1 VKLSVKLLSGLTLI
15 ALVAVA
21 VVGLSRS
28 ASAAVDAKV
37 YVTNNASL
45 LTTEGSGK
53 PSTRTT
59 ATTVYGTYA
68 SEVTSG
74 TSARDIVANSDYFT
88 VTVID
93 ADLNLTATVSSTG
106 AAVAKVGSAGGD
118 ITSTTYARG
127 AWQQLYAPHDITAGY
142 KLVGAGTD
150 VTDVVGSGFDAA
162 GEMVNVTLTA
172 GTLHPIVGSES
183 DVKVYYGQG
192 NSANGSGSSVVVT
205 GISVDKIIFAGNAV
219 APPIIRLK
227 LDFTHG
233 HQADTTS
240 GTIKGAAGR
249 FEITYPTSSK
259 EVVTATIKSV
269 VDTGGTSIV
278 TLTETDRNTARY
290 EGIVRV
296 KERTTAI
303 ADTATG
309 NYIIGTQGTTGF
321 VASKAAASTIP
332 ATNGPI
338 TVSYVDAVTSG
349 SAVNV
354 SRTATYSID
363 TTGPVPVITAPVS
376 GSETQSRLPTFTGTI
391 TDAASGIDKSTFQLL
406 IDRNIDQANANKT
419 VGLRSL
425 AEAKVCGSTA
435 IAFVAG
441 IETINATS
449 DRAATG
455 CMGIGAVGT
464 AASVS
469 TALMTDGDK
478 SATFTYTETVQLP
491 SLAVNVTPDHIVDYQ
506 ARIADLAGNYGYSD
520 ASATNTEAID
530 VTSGT
535 NSAGRHGNQPH
546 TVKIDQI
553 IPTIDSAATG
563 TAVDLTGT
571 NPADNATDSAN
582 AVKVTFDGNLDAA
595 SIAATD
601 FTVTLD
607 NTTTALVPTEYTH
620 YKASVWL
627 VIDATIPSDD
637 TPTVKVA
644 GVIKDVAGNSTAS
657 GTKAASDGL
666 KPVLA
671 YTLASGTG
679 TGTGTTETASLL
691 TKDKMTITIT
701 SDEVL
706 TAAPTVDV
714 RDITSAGIGTITT
727 YDDTPSVALTT
738 KSWELVVAKSTSS
751 TSGRNIQI
759 TGTDTAGNTG
769 TAGDITSPF
778 TKDYDL
784 DLEVVTGTSTPA
796 DGGATTENRPFL
808 TTDFSTDVSSLTV
821 TKATHAVGTATA
833 VTVTDSLVADA
844 ASKVFF
850 YQPTDALAAGTHVYV
865 VTVKDAAG
873 NTATKTVTFTKSDR
887 TQFVIS
893 LFAGWN
899 TVSIP
904 SNPVDNAV
912 DTVLSNAGITQVVG
926 YDATTPSQ
934 PWRIA
939 SKVDDGAFTSQ
950 TDPGVTTVASG
961 PGYWIE
967 TGDFEDQKVTLEGP
981 AGPGDARPGLT
992 TIPTGSGWNL
1002 VGVVDQS
1009 GTQTQKAD
1017 NATSLTRPNQ
1027 AGTQTA
1033 VTVNTYLNSV
1043 NYGRVYVF
1051 NTVASEFRELASS
1064 DAVKVGDGMWVFI
1077 SPIAGSASGEGLP
1090 DIVP

>member
-21 VVGLSRS
+21 VVGLSHS

-74 TSARDIVANSDYFT
+74 TSARDIVADSDYFT

-93 ADLNLTATVSSTG
+93 ADLNLTATVSSNG
-106 AAVAKVGSAGGD
+106 ASVAKVGTAGGT
-118 ITSTTYARG
+118 ITSTTYG
-127 AWQQLYAPHDITAGY
+127 ADAWVQQTATTSQGY

-150 VTDVVGSGFDAA
+150 VTDVVGSGFNAA
-162 GEMVNVTLTA
+162 GEMVNVTLTS
-172 GTLHPIVGSES
+172 GTLHPIVGSAS
-183 DVKVYYGQG
+183 DVKVYYAHG
-192 NSANGSGSSVVVT
+192 NSAGSVVVT
-205 GISVDKIIFAGNAV
+205 GISVDSIVYAGNAV
-219 APPIIRLK
+219 APPIVRLK

-233 HQADTTS
+233 HQSATT
-240 GTIKGAAGR
+240 GDGAGSAGR
-249 FEITYPTSSK
+249 FNITYPTSSA

-278 TLTETDRNTARY
+278 TLTETGRNTARY

-303 ADTATG
+303 ANTATG
-309 NYIIGTQGTTGF
+309 NYIVGTQAANGAAAT
-321 VASKAAASTIP
+321 KANASTIP

-354 SRTATYSID
+354 ARTATYSID

-376 GSETQSRLPTFTGTI
+376 GSESQSRLPTFTGTI

-406 IDRNIDQANANKT
+406 IDRNIDQANANK
-419 VGLRSL
+419 VVDLRSL
-425 AEAKVCGSTA
+425 AQAKICGSTA
-435 IAFVAG
+435 IAFVNG
-441 IETINATS
+441 VETINATS
-449 DRAATG
+449 DRANTS
-455 CMGIGAVGT
+455 CMAIGSVGT

-469 TALMTDGDK
+469 TALMTDGDQ

-491 SLAVNVTPDHIVDYQ
+491 ALSVNVTPDHIVDYQ

-520 ASATNTEAID
+520 SSATNTEAID

-553 IPTIDSAATG
+553 IPTISSAETG
-563 TAVDLTGT
+563 TAVDTSGT
-571 NPADNATDSAN
+571 NPADHATDSQS

-595 SIAATD
+595 SIAASD

-607 NTTTALVPTEYTH
+607 GTTTALVPTEYTH

-627 VIDATIPSDD
+627 TIDATIPSND
-637 TPTVKVA
+637 TPAVKVA

-657 GTKAASDGL
+657 GTANATDGL

-671 YTLASGTG
+671 YTLGSGTG
-679 TGTGTTETASLL
+679 TGTGDTETAALL

-714 RDITSAGIGTITT
+714 RDITAAGVGTITT

-738 KSWELVVAKSTSS
+738 KSWELIVAKSTSS

-769 TAGDITSPF
+769 TAGDITTPF

-796 DGGATTENRPFL
+796 NGGATTESRPFL

-821 TKATHAVGTATA
+821 TKATHAVGSATAT
-833 VTVTDSLVADA
+833 TVTDSLVADA

-850 YQPTDALAAGTHVYV
+850 YQPADALEAGTHTYA

-873 NTATKTVTFTKSDR
+873 NTATRTVTFTKSDR
-887 TQFVIS
+887 TDFVIS

-899 TVSIP
+899 TVSVP
-904 SNPVDNAV
+904 SNPVDTAV
-912 DTVLSNAGITQVVG
+912 DTVLSNTGITQVVG

-939 SKVDDGAFTSQ
+939 SKVDGGTFTSQ
-950 TDPGVTTVASG
+950 TDPGVSTVTAG

-967 TGDFEDQKVTLEGP
+967 TSDFEDQKVTLEGP

>member
-1 VKLSVKLLSGLTLI
+1 
-15 ALVAVA
+15 
-21 VVGLSRS
+21 
-28 ASAAVDAKV
+28 
-37 YVTNNASL
+37 
-45 LTTEGSGK
+45 
-53 PSTRTT
+53 
-59 ATTVYGTYA
+59 
-68 SEVTSG
+68 
-74 TSARDIVANSDYFT
+74 
-88 VTVID
+88 
-93 ADLNLTATVSSTG
+93 
-106 AAVAKVGSAGGD
+106 
-118 ITSTTYARG
+118 
-127 AWQQLYAPHDITAGY
+127 
-142 KLVGAGTD
+142 
-150 VTDVVGSGFDAA
+150 
-162 GEMVNVTLTA
+162 
-172 GTLHPIVGSES
+172 
-183 DVKVYYGQG
+183 
-192 NSANGSGSSVVVT
+192 
-205 GISVDKIIFAGNAV
+205 
-219 APPIIRLK
+219 
-227 LDFTHG
+227 
-233 HQADTTS
+233 
-240 GTIKGAAGR
+240 
-249 FEITYPTSSK
+249 
-259 EVVTATIKSV
+259 VVTATIKSV

-278 TLTETDRNTARY
+278 TLTETGLNTARY

-303 ADTATG
+303 AGTATG
-309 NYIIGTQGTTGF
+309 TYIIGTQGNNGL
-321 VASKAAASTIP
+321 VATKAFASTIP

-338 TVSYVDAVTSG
+338 TVSYTDAVTSG

-354 SRTATYSID
+354 SRTASYSID
-363 TTGPVPVITAPVS
+363 TTGPVPVITAPVTA
-376 GSETQSRLPTFTGTI
+376 SETQSRLPTFTGTI
-391 TDAASGIDKSTFQLL
+391 TDSASGIDKSTFALL
-406 IDRNIDQANANKT
+406 IDRNIDQANANKV

-425 AEAKVCGSTA
+425 AEAKICGSTA
-435 IAFVAG
+435 IVFDDGV
-441 IETINATS
+441 ETINATS
-449 DRAATG
+449 DRAGTG
-455 CMGIGAVGT
+455 CMGIGSVGT

-469 TALMTDGDK
+469 TALMTDGDQ

-491 SLAVNVTPDHIVDYQ
+491 ALSVNVTPDHIVDFQ

-535 NSAGRHGNQPH
+535 NTSGRHGNQPH

-553 IPTIDSAATG
+553 IPTISSAVTG
-563 TAVDLTGT
+563 TAVDITGT
-571 NPADNATDSAN
+571 NPADNATDSQS
-582 AVKVTFDGNLDAA
+582 AVKVVFDGNLDAA

-607 NTTTALVPTEYTH
+607 GTTTALVPTEYTH

-637 TPTVKVA
+637 TPAVKVA

-657 GTKAASDGL
+657 GTANAADGL

-671 YTLASGTG
+671 YTLGTG
-679 TGTGTTETASLL
+679 TGTGTGDTETAALL
-691 TKDKMTITIT
+691 TKDKMTVTIT

-738 KSWELVVAKSTSS
+738 KSWELIVAKSTSS

-759 TGTDTAGNTG
+759 TGTDTTGNIG

-796 DGGATTENRPFL
+796 NGGTTTESRPFL

-821 TKATHAVGTATA
+821 TKATHAVGSATAT
-833 VTVTDSLVADA
+833 TVTDSLVADA

-850 YQPTDALAAGTHVYV
+850 YQPAEALAAGSHTYA

-873 NTATKTVTFTKSDR
+873 NTATRSVTFTKSDR

-904 SNPVDNAV
+904 SNPVDTAV
-912 DTVLSNAGITQVVG
+912 DTVLSNTGIMQVVG

-939 SKVDDGAFTSQ
+939 SKIDDGTFTSQ
-950 TDPGVTTVASG
+950 TDPGVTTVSAG

-967 TGDFEDQKVTLEGP
+967 TSDFEDQKVTLEGP

-1002 VGVVDQS
+1002 IGVVDQS